1 MLTDASS
8 RSKTALPGGCA
19 KMLLRRT
26 VRSLVVSLLVS
37 AATVPVVPAAPAA
50 GADNP
55 IVVENQQP
63 GSSGWLTGSLI
74 SDDAVGQ
81 VKGFGSAN
89 SVKPGESITFYV
101 TVNPAQSYTI
111 DVYRVGWYG
120 GLGGRPLPPAGPLDR
135 APPAARDSDP
145 GTGPIAGNLSPG
157 YHP

>member
-8 RSKTALPGGCA
+8 RSKTALPGGWL

-89 SVKPGESITFYV
+89 SVKPGESITFYE
-101 TVNPAQSYTI
+101 TANPPQSYTI
-111 DVYRVGWYG
+111 DVYRVGWYA
-120 GLGGRPLPPAGPLDR
+120 GLRGRCRPPPRPFAMR
-135 APPAARDSDP
+135 ARSRRASSRATRVV
-145 GTGPIAGNLSPG
+145 
-157 YHP
+157 